1 MQITIIGTG
10 YVGLV
15 SGACFSEFGFEV
27 TCIDKD
33 EKKIDA
39 LNKVNLLIYEPGLEP
54 LVKKNMKTGRLKFET
69 SFTDNI
75 KKSQI
80 ILITVGTPTQ
90 RNGHVNLKYVF
101 DAAKQVAPFLSGY
114 TVVVNKSTVPVGT
127 TKRVFSILQ
136 KNQRGAD
143 FDVASNPEFLREGSA
158 IEDFMRPNRVVIGVD
173 SLKAKR
179 IMQELYRPLFL
190 IETPIIFTSPQTA
203 ELIKYASNAFLAT
216 KITFINQIADL
227 CEKSG
232 ADVHDVAKSMG
243 LDKRIGDKFLHPGP
257 GFGGSCFPKD
267 NLELVATARALG
279 SPIGLIEE
287 VISFNKNRKKK
298 MARKIILACG
308 NNVKG
313 KKIAILGLTFKPNT
327 DDMRDSPSLDIIP
340 VLQKAGAKIQAYDPE
355 GMDQAKSYLRGIKWC
370 DNPYEA
376 LDGAEALVF
385 LTEWNQ
391 FRALDL
397 KRIKKTLKKPTII
410 DLRNIYVPEQMK
422 KMGFKYVSIGREAV

>member
-1 MQITIIGTG
+1 LQITIIGTG

-39 LNKVNLLIYEPGLEP
+39 LNKGNLLIYEPGLEP